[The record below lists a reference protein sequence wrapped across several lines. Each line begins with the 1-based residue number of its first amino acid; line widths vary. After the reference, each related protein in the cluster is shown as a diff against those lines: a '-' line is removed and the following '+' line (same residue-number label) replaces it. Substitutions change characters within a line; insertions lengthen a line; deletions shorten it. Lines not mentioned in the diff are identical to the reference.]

1 MHRQHTWSNS
11 NREHCQCKMLL
22 YCHNTALGFSAFPC
36 WPGTVMSGSHSDTV
50 KMGGPYDGAL
60 GAIGAIAALR
70 FLRDAGFKPAK
81 SMMAIM
87 FTTEEASRYSV
98 PCLGR

>member
-1 MHRQHTWSNS
+1 
-11 NREHCQCKMLL
+11 
-22 YCHNTALGFSAFPC
+22 
-36 WPGTVMSGSHSDTV
+36 MSGSHSDTV

-60 GAIGAIAALR
+60 GAIGAIAALK
-70 FLRDAGFKPAK
+70 FLRDVRFKPVK
-81 SMMAIM
+81 SMEAIM

>member
-1 MHRQHTWSNS
+1 MVL
-11 NREHCQCKMLL
+11 EHYIATPKMLL
-22 YCHNTALGFSAFPC
+22 CCHNTALRMHSIKDEHIFC
-36 WPGTVMSGSHSDTV
+36 WPGIVMSGSHSDTV

-60 GAIGAIAALR
+60 GAIGAIAALQ
-70 FLRDAGFKPAK
+70 FLRDVGFQPVK